1 LEFCQSQRKTS
12 EVLPF
17 FITTEVIFVKD
28 LLFAGLALV
37 SAVIAAFCFVSFR
50 GATANKTM
58 LIVVAILFTLLALG
72 FGAMFLAGR
81 VNKNEDIH
89 ITE

>member
-1 LEFCQSQRKTS
+1 M
-12 EVLPF
+12 
-17 FITTEVIFVKD
+17 KD
-28 LLFAGLALV
+28 LLYAGLALV

-50 GATANKTM
+50 GATDNKTM
-58 LIVVAILFTLLALG
+58 LIVVAVVFTLLALG

>member
-1 LEFCQSQRKTS
+1 M
-12 EVLPF
+12 
-17 FITTEVIFVKD
+17 KD

-58 LIVVAILFTLLALG
+58 LIVVAILFTLMALG

-89 ITE
+89 ILNKQARLQFSDER

>member
-1 LEFCQSQRKTS
+1 M
-12 EVLPF
+12 
-17 FITTEVIFVKD
+17 KD
-28 LLFAGLALV
+28 LLYAGLALV
-37 SAVIAAFCFVSFR
+37 SAVIAAYCFVSFR
-50 GATANKTM
+50 GVSDNKTM
-58 LIVVAILFTLLALG
+58 FIVVAIVFTLLALV